1 MSFINRFNSLFERRS
16 SSSVMMENLKTWLQ
30 QVWNLNPQVP
40 MSSVRHWVTLILKI
54 SELIDPETINPSDF
68 ERFTI
73 CIRKILKPW
82 QKDLIESQMISFE
95 LYYQRTSVLLG
106 ATYQTSFPSN
116 LLNTLFEYAKFLLM
130 PPETIVLEESF
141 LSGVSK
147 EAILTWFTTAPMQE
161 VPADAPSLTTPVS
174 TDFFESLCVPGSAS
188 TNSEPS
194 TGSIYCYT
202 SRCTKGL
209 ALDKYGS
216 TKTCKDLILQLRLY
230 NGKKMCSD
238 GSNQYWNFKETDCL
252 YTMSQNSVIAGL
264 AKQLIDEVN
273 QHLNESGATLKKSSK
288 RYRPY

>member
-1 MSFINRFNSLFERRS
+1 MFRFALYRCSQSLVSTLRFFVITDDGESENVASTSMEPKSASTDVVGSTLGNLDTEDIRINRPGDNKPLRLRTIHDLYPEDFKTMAEGFNRITDDLVRIILSKNERS
-16 SSSVMMENLKTWLQ
+16 SRRYLSDV
-30 QVWNLNPQVP
+30 
-40 MSSVRHWVTLILKI
+40 I
-54 SELIDPETINPSDF
+54 SIQSPEHA
-68 ERFTI
+68 
-73 CIRKILKPW
+73 IR
-82 QKDLIESQMISFE
+82 
-95 LYYQRTSVLLG
+95 
-106 ATYQTSFPSN
+106 
-116 LLNTLFEYAKFLLM
+116 
-130 PPETIVLEESF
+130 
-141 LSGVSK
+141 
-147 EAILTWFTTAPMQE
+147 E